1 MLKYFDK
8 IRLNFISW
16 GEYIMKWKN
25 LEKAIIIGML
35 LSGEYLIL
43 IDVFSGSYT
52 VEDRDFPV
60 RQDLSFCKYE
70 SPCVHKIL
78 WPEDSA
84 HLQPTD

>member
-1 MLKYFDK
+1 M
-8 IRLNFISW
+8 
-16 GEYIMKWKN
+16 G
-25 LEKAIIIGML
+25 
-35 LSGEYLIL
+35 GEYLIL